1 LGQTQKDG
9 YKYASGIRSLVAM
22 DWNPVD
28 GELYAVVH
36 GRDDLLRLWPD
47 RYTPH
52 ESALLPSEEFIRITE
67 GSHFGWPYCYYDQVK
82 GKKVLA
88 PEYGGDG
95 DMVGRC
101 PEYDNP
107 VIGFP
112 GHWAPNDLVF
122 YGGDQFPERY
132 RNGAFIAFHGS
143 TNRAPYPQ
151 SGYFVGFVPFKDGKP
166 SGDWEVFADG
176 FAGIDPIVSV
186 KDARH
191 RPMGIAFGP
200 DGAMYISDSVKGKI
214 WKVTYTGKRDDFG
227 EKQLMAMA
235 ARKKESH
242 IRTPHVEKDNLLPE
256 NLVGGAKIYQQYCSA
271 CHQMNGKGASGRF
284 PPLMG
289 TDWVTGDKERLI
301 KVLLNGMEGSL
312 KIGDEVYN
320 GAMPQHRFLNDGEIA
335 QVLTYIRSSFGN
347 EASEVSADEVEQ
359 LRNEQNKSGKAVRP
373 VKATTE

>member
-1 LGQTQKDG
+1 
-9 YKYASGIRSLVAM
+9 
-22 DWNPVD
+22 
-28 GELYAVVH
+28 
-36 GRDDLLRLWPD
+36 
-47 RYTPH
+47 
-52 ESALLPSEEFIRITE
+52 
-67 GSHFGWPYCYYDQVK
+67 
-82 GKKVLA
+82 
-88 PEYGGDG
+88 
-95 DMVGRC
+95 
-101 PEYDNP
+101 
-107 VIGFP
+107 
-112 GHWAPNDLVF
+112 
-122 YGGDQFPERY
+122 
-132 RNGAFIAFHGS
+132 
-143 TNRAPYPQ
+143 
-151 SGYFVGFVPFKDGKP
+151 
-166 SGDWEVFADG
+166 
-176 FAGIDPIVSV
+176 
-186 KDARH
+186 
-191 RPMGIAFGP
+191 MGIAFGP